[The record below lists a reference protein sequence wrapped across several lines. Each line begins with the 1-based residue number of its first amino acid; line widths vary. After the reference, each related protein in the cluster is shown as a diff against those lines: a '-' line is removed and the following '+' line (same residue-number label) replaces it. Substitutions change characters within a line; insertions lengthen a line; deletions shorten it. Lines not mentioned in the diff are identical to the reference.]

1 MSNKSSNEMNNVNH
15 TSHYE
20 GSIECIDAIVAATAT
35 LTGIEAFDTGNA
47 LKYIWRWKRKNGK
60 EDLMKAKW
68 YIEHL
73 INYLENK

>member
-1 MSNKSSNEMNNVNH
+1 MSNKSSNEMSNVNH
-15 TSHYE
+15 PSHYE
-20 GSIECIDAIVAATAT
+20 GSIECIDAIIAATAT